1 MAISSSILDTPAQ
14 AASMA
19 GVRFGVLDSWRGI
32 CALLVALFHL
42 PAAGLLSTNGFVRG
56 SYLFVDFFFVL
67 SGFVIAHAYGERL
80 KDGQSLKRFMV
91 TRFGRLFPLHA
102 FMLLAFVAFE
112 LVRLAL
118 PQLAGGE
125 PAFTGAFSVQSL
137 FANLFMM
144 HGLGI
149 EQGLTWNG
157 PSWSISTEL
166 FAYLLFGVTVLFLNR
181 FAMLAFAAAVFVA
194 PFFLLAVSPDF
205 MDATW
210 DFGFIRCIYGFSFG
224 VLIQALFAWS
234 GDTPGRNEASTA
246 AWTFAEGATVAAVV
260 LFVASSHANA
270 ASLLAPF
277 VFGFAVFIFAH
288 EAGLVSRLL
297 SVRAFLGLGAL
308 SYSIYMTHM
317 FVQMRIMNVA
327 KFAGQHFGLPLLASG
342 TNGQQSTMISE
353 NWALAAAVL
362 MIAATLA
369 ASAITYRFVEMP
381 GRDWF
386 RNLANR
392 IR

>member
-1 MAISSSILDTPAQ
+1 MTIATSILDTPERT
-14 AASMA
+14 ASTA
-19 GVRFGVLDSWRGI
+19 NTRYAVLDSWRGI

-67 SGFVIAHAYGERL
+67 SGFVIAHAYGDRL
-80 KDGQSLKRFMV
+80 RNGQSLRRFMV

-102 FMLLAFVAFE
+102 FMLLAFGAFE
-112 LVRLAL
+112 LVRLVL

-137 FANLFMM
+137 FTNLFMV

-166 FAYLLFGVTVLFLNR
+166 FAYLLFGTITLLLNR
-181 FAMLAFAAAVFVA
+181 FALLAFAAAVFVS
-194 PFFLLAVSPDF
+194 PLFLFAVSPDF

-210 DFGFIRCIYGFSFG
+210 DFGFVRCIFGFSFG
-224 VLIQALFAWS
+224 VLIQALFARAGEVPDRS
-234 GDTPGRNEASTA
+234 QEGIA
-246 AWTFAEGATVAAVV
+246 AWSFAEGATILAVV

-270 ASLLAPF
+270 SSLLAPF

-297 SVRAFLGLGAL
+297 SGRVFLGLGAL

-317 FVQMRIMNVA
+317 FVQARMMNAA
-327 KFAGQHFGLPLLASG
+327 KFAEQHFGLPLLTGDA
-342 TNGQQSTMISE
+342 NGGVMISE
-353 NWALAAAVL
+353 NWALAATAL

-369 ASAITYRFVEMP
+369 ASALTYRFVEIP

-386 RNLANR
+386 RNLAKR
-392 IR
+392 LR